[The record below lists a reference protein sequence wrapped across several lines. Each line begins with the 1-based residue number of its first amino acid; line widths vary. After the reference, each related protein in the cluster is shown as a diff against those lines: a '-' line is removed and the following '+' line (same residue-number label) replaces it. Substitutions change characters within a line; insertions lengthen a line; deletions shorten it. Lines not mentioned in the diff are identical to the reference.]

1 MADRHDDVSRV
12 DAADVAGDASP
23 APNGNGARETVDAP
37 PECYYQS
44 LGEFAG
50 WLLAVYRRSTRGQAR
65 VFCPQWWKHP
75 EAIARM
81 DALWRA
87 FEQLRQD
94 PGTGMSVFW
103 RDHVDH
109 HLTVLLDADGPF
121 KGCEDGHSEHP
132 LGPLVDQQP
141 PAVLFLRDERGLP
154 RVGGEPQPAAPSAVA
169 TAAAG
174 GGRTQ
179 DTTRKP

>member
-1 MADRHDDVSRV
+1 MHERDLSRV
-12 DAADVAGDASP
+12 DERDIASDVSLGPRDSDTTAAPEV
-23 APNGNGARETVDAP
+23 ETP
-37 PECYYQS
+37 PQCYYDS

-50 WLLAVYRRSTRGQAR
+50 WLLDVYRRSTRGQAR

-75 EAIARM
+75 EAVARM

-109 HLTVLLDADGPF
+109 HMSVLLDADGPF
-121 KGCEDGHSEHP
+121 KGCEDGHSNHP
-132 LGPLVDQQP
+132 LDPIHQASAP
-141 PAVLFLRDERGLP
+141 PVLFQRDERGLP
-154 RVGGEPQPAAPSAVA
+154 PIGAEPTRSSVLTSPIGGERAQEAS
-169 TAAAG
+169 
-174 GGRTQ
+174 
-179 DTTRKP
+179 RKP